1 MATLLLDPFG
11 GLAGD
16 MFLATLLDLGADAAA
31 VRSGLASLPL
41 PEWQMEVVAAE
52 RRHLGCT
59 YLRFLVQDERD
70 HRHLPEILAM
80 IETSTLPPRAKGRAR
95 ASFTALAEAEA
106 RVHRIPVEQV
116 HFHEVGAA
124 DAILDVCGVA
134 LALDLLG
141 IEDVWCD
148 SLPQG
153 SGTVVADHGEMPC
166 PPPAVVELV
175 AGRFPMVPGGEGE
188 MVTPTGAALLVAVG
202 RRPPPQVRYVVQR
215 AGYGAGTRQSSIC
228 RGTLIRVD
236 STTAAIGAESPD
248 LIPDEICVL
257 EAHLD
262 DVTGEEAAF
271 LMQSLFEAGAL
282 DVSWHPIV
290 MKKGR
295 PGLALTCM
303 TRTGDER
310 ALTRALFAHS
320 PTLGVRRTRVERWVR
335 PREVL
340 EVHTPWGPMRVK
352 RAGARLHPE
361 YDDVASIASAHGLAF
376 RTVHDGVM
384 DAARKVFGHDDE

>member
-16 MFLATLLDLGADAAA
+16 MFLATLLDLGADEAAIRA
-31 VRSGLASLPL
+31 GLASLPL
-41 PEWQMEVVAAE
+41 PQWRLEVVAAE

-59 YLRFLVQDERD
+59 YLRFHVQDEHD

-80 IETSTLPPRAKGRAR
+80 IDASTLPPRAKARAR

-134 LALDLLG
+134 LALELLG
-141 IEDVWCD
+141 VDDVWCD
-148 SLPQG
+148 SLPRG
-153 SGTVVADHGEMPC
+153 SGTVVADHGELPC

-175 AGRFPMVPGGEGE
+175 ADRFPLVPGGEGE

-202 RRPPPQVRYVVQR
+202 RLTPPRARFVVQR
-215 AGYGAGTRQSSIC
+215 AGYGAGTRKSSVC
-228 RGTLIRVD
+228 RGTLVRVE
-236 STTAAIGAESPD
+236 AAAEAKGDAPND
-248 LIPDEICVL
+248 LLHDEICVL

-262 DVTGEEAAF
+262 DATGEEAAF
-271 LMQSLFEAGAL
+271 LMKSLFEAGAL
-282 DVSWHPIV
+282 DVAYHPIV

-303 TRTGDER
+303 VRTGDEV
-310 ALTRALFAHS
+310 ALTRVLFAHS

-335 PREVL
+335 SREL
-340 EVHTPWGPMRVK
+340 LQVHTPWGPMRV
-352 RAGARLHPE
+352 
-361 YDDVASIASAHGLAF
+361 
-376 RTVHDGVM
+376 
-384 DAARKVFGHDDE
+384 